1 MYKIAITFFLI
12 ALILWNAYFKTKKEG
27 FSLTPKISIPKFP
40 RLKLSSKFNSILN
53 KTKRNSRHKKD
64 SITKETMHM
73 IKKYIS

>member
-1 MYKIAITFFLI
+1 MYKIAIAFLLI
-12 ALILWNAYFKTKKEG
+12 ALILWNAYRKTKKEG

-40 RLKLSSKFNSILN
+40 RLKLSSKLNSVLN
-53 KTKRNSRHKKD
+53 KTKRKGRHKKN